1 MPIFL
6 LELIQFVFLVV
17 ALTHPI
23 WQPNLCKNPQGRAS
37 VCEEPQCRSDESLT
51 TDVDMF
57 QEAQGQGRMPDNV
70 VLMLSTHRETKTFL
84 AMADFMQ

>member
-1 MPIFL
+1 MTAICANFL
-6 LELIQFVFLVV
+6 LELIQFVFLDCRID
-17 ALTHPI
+17 PS
-23 WQPNLCKNPQGRAS
+23 NKNPQGRAS

-70 VLMLSTHRETKTFL
+70 VLMLSTHREPKTFL